1 MIPDVVAQR
10 GTRVGVPAVA
20 IVLTAEQRE
29 LLENQA
35 RSAKA
40 PHRMALRSKI
50 ILRAAAGENNEQI
63 ARKVGT
69 RRKTVSKWRLRFA
82 ENGLSGLEDEPR
94 PGAKKIYDADTQQRI
109 LALLDQPPPKGFG
122 IWSGKLIAE
131 TLEDVSEH
139 HVWRVLRENK
149 IYLRATKSWCESNDP
164 DFVAKAADIVG
175 LYLDPPEGALV
186 ISFDEKPTI
195 QALERAQG
203 YLRFPDGRTLSGR
216 SHDYK
221 RHGTTHLFAALDV
234 ASGKVSTGH
243 YNRKRRREF
252 LDFMNS
258 IIEKT
263 PDREIHVVLDNLS
276 THKPKHDAWL
286 TRHKNVHFHYTP
298 THSSWL
304 NQIEIW
310 FGILEKRSL
319 YGASFTSP
327 EQVRE
332 HIDAFV
338 RAYNCSAKP
347 FEWTKSE
354 VGPKRLK
361 SAGAK

>member
-1 MIPDVVAQR
+1 MGVA
-10 GTRVGVPAVA
+10 AVA
-20 IVLTAEQRE
+20 IVLSSEQRKF
-29 LLENQA
+29 LQDQA

-40 PHRMALRSKI
+40 PHRMVLRSKI
-50 ILRAAAGENNEQI
+50 ILHAADGDNNEEI

-69 RRKTVSKWRLRFA
+69 RRETVSQWRLRFA
-82 ENGLSGLEDEPR
+82 EKGLSGLADEPR
-94 PGAKKIYDADTQQRI
+94 PGAKKVYGADTERRI
-109 LALLDQPPPKGFG
+109 LAMLDEPPPKGFG

-131 TLEDVSEH
+131 TLGDTSDH
-139 HVWRVLRENK
+139 HVWRVLRKNK
-149 IYLRATKSWCESNDP
+149 IYLRAGKSWCESNDP
-164 DFVAKAADIVG
+164 EFVAKAADIVG
-175 LYLDPPEGALV
+175 LYINPPEGALV

-221 RHGTTHLFAALDV
+221 RHGTTHLFAALNV
-234 ASGKVSTGH
+234 ASGQVSTGH

-252 LDFMNS
+252 LDFMNRVVN
-258 IIEKT
+258 ET

-276 THKPKHDAWL
+276 THKPKHDRWL
-286 TRHKNVHFHYTP
+286 ARHKNVHFHYTP

-327 EQVRE
+327 QQVRE

-338 RAYNCSAKP
+338 KAYNDAAKP

-361 SAGAK
+361 SAGGK

>member
-1 MIPDVVAQR
+1 M
-10 GTRVGVPAVA
+10 GVPAVA
-20 IVLTAEQRE
+20 VVLSSKERKF
-29 LLENQA
+29 LENLA
-35 RSAKA
+35 HSATA
-40 PHRMALRSKI
+40 PHRIVLRSKI
-50 ILRAAAGENNEQI
+50 ILYAAKKKNNEEI

-69 RRKTVSKWRLRFA
+69 RRETVSQWRRRFV
-82 ENGLSGLEDEPR
+82 ERGLSGLEDEPR
-94 PGAKKIYDADTQQRI
+94 PGAKKIYGTDSEQRVLDI
-109 LALLDQPPPKGFG
+109 LDEPPPKGFG
-122 IWSGKLIAE
+122 VWSGKLIAE
-131 TLEDVSEH
+131 TLGGISEH
-139 HVWRVLRENK
+139 QVWRVLRKNK
-149 IYLRATKSWCESNDP
+149 IYLRASKSWCESDDP
-164 DFVAKAADIVG
+164 EFVAKAADIVG
-175 LYLDPPEGALV
+175 LYINPPEGALV

-252 LDFMNS
+252 LDFMNR
-258 IIEKT
+258 IITET
-263 PDREIHVVLDNLS
+263 PNREIHVVLDNLS
-276 THKPKHDAWL
+276 THKPKHDRWL
-286 TRHKNVHFHYTP
+286 ARHKNVHFHYTP

-327 EQVRE
+327 QQVRE

-338 RAYNCSAKP
+338 MAYNNAAKP
-347 FEWTKSE
+347 FEWTKTE
-354 VGPKRLK
+354 VGAKRLK
-361 SAGAK
+361 PTCGKLCK

>member
-1 MIPDVVAQR
+1 MGISAVEIILSPDER
-10 GTRVGVPAVA
+10 SF
-20 IVLTAEQRE
+20 
-29 LLENQA
+29 LESQA

-40 PHRMALRSKI
+40 PHRMVLRSKI
-50 ILRAAAGENNEQI
+50 ILYAADGESNEEIAG
-63 ARKVGT
+63 KVGT
-69 RRKTVSKWRLRFA
+69 RRETVSQWRRRFA
-82 ENGLSGLEDEPR
+82 KKRLSGLEDLER
-94 PGAKKIYDADTQQRI
+94 PGARKVYDADTEKRI
-109 LALLDQPPPKGFG
+109 LAILDEPPPKGFG
-122 IWSGKLIAE
+122 VWSGKLIAE
-131 TLEDVSEH
+131 TLGGVSEH
-139 HVWRVLRENK
+139 HVWRVLRKNK

-164 DFVAKAADIVG
+164 DFITKAADIVG
-175 LYLDPPEGALV
+175 LYINPPEGALV

-221 RHGTTHLFAALDV
+221 RHGTTHLFAALNV

-252 LDFMNS
+252 LDFMNR
-258 IIEKT
+258 IVKET
-263 PDREIHVVLDNLS
+263 PGREIHVVLDNLS
-276 THKPKHDAWL
+276 THKPKHDRWL
-286 TRHKNVHFHYTP
+286 ARHKNVHFHYTP

-327 EQVRE
+327 EQVRD

-338 RAYNCSAKP
+338 KAYNNAAKP
-347 FEWTKSE
+347 FEWTKTE

-361 SAGAK
+361 AACAN